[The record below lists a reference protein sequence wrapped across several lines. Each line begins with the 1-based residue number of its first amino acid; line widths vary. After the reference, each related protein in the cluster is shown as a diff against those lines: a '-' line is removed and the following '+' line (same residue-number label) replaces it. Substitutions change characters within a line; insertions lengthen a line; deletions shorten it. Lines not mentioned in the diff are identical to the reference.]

1 MLILPIKRKW
11 LEMIRSGEKKEEYRE
26 IKPYYTSRVRNLI
39 TFKPWTDGQT
49 IEVIKSCGAKGAPF
63 DHVVLRG
70 GYDLLAPAV
79 RIKGTITI
87 GEGRPEWGAE
97 PGKRYY
103 IFRIDEAEDLLTV
116 NGQRSLA
123 KCYRELKRNTTKI

>member
-39 TFKPWTDGQT
+39 TFKPWTDGRT
-49 IEVIKSCGAKGAPF
+49 IEVIKSCGAKGIPF
-63 DHVVLRG
+63 DHIVLRG

-103 IFRIDEAEDLLTV
+103 IFRIDEVEDLLTV

-123 KCYRELKRNTTKI
+123 K